1 VPSYVEF
8 SKALTIGFFIGRRSS
23 KALGSAVGRQPLLLF
38 FVVSSF
44 VDRKKIVLK
53 NNCYLTVD
61 ILKKFAPELNVP
73 AREEETLLMA
83 QIFKIIKNKYFTYQ
97 KPCSPRSKI
106 FPRRKELA
114 QHHDHPTM
122 AALFAAPVRL
132 EFVSSHI
139 PTLQI
144 LF

>member
-1 VPSYVEF
+1 VEF
-8 SKALTIGFFIGRRSS
+8 SKALTIYFFRGHRSS

-44 VDRKKIVLK
+44 GDRKKIVLK
-53 NNCYLTVD
+53 NNCYL
-61 ILKKFAPELNVP
+61 P
-73 AREEETLLMA
+73 AREAETLLMA

-106 FPRRKELA
+106 CPSRKELA

-132 EFVSSHI
+132 GFVSSHI